1 MGTGSVSSFL
11 SSLIFTGGCGSPEI
25 PDGGFETGVVVRSGF
40 LTGSELTEEE
50 EEAGP
55 LLSLWDGW
63 VGSELR
69 VCGCL
74 ENISRGEGAE
84 GALGGGVARI
94 DDVDE
99 RGLSG
104 AEDADAG
111 ALEADIECCL
121 LSGSRS
127 LSLSLSRS
135 RSRSRSLLCPS
146 DCPAPPLRR
155 LRPFMWEL
163 GVLLRCLRDGA
174 LGDIRTGGRPYRFS
188 LSFSSLM

>member
-1 MGTGSVSSFL
+1 MPERP
-11 SSLIFTGGCGSPEI
+11 GGC
-25 PDGGFETGVVVRSGF
+25 FETGVVVRSGF

-69 VCGCL
+69 ACGCL
-74 ENISRGEGAE
+74 GNRSKGEGAE
-84 GALGGGVARI
+84 RALGGGVART

-104 AEDADAG
+104 AEDADAC

-127 LSLSLSRS
+127 RSLSLSRS
-135 RSRSRSLLCPS
+135 RSRSLFCPS

-155 LRPFMWEL
+155 PMPFVWEL

-174 LGDIRTGGRPYRFS
+174 LGDIRTGGRPYIFS